1 MTSRAAVKDTLHLP
15 HRDMEY
21 RQPLSVVCE
30 RGKYYLHVASEQLA
44 WLLLL
49 LVSATMA
56 V

>member
-1 MTSRAAVKDTLHLP
+1 MTSRAAEQDTLPLT
-15 HRDMEY
+15 HRDMGY

-49 LVSATMA
+49 LVWTTMA